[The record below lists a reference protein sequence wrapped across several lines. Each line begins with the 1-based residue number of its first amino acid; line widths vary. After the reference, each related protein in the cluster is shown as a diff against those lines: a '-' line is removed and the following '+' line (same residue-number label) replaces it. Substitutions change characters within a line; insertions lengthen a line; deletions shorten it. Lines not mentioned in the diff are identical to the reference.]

1 MTIGE
6 IQGCFHLR
14 GVLVLSSPRVHG
26 VFIDTTLLATG
37 GGYEKI
43 PALITRGVITH
54 QQSPAQ
60 WLTTGITLIHINRVQ
75 SSGSPRGLC
84 LYTSAEFLSL
94 GYLLEN
100 SVWYQYLNNLLFLLL
115 ELHLHT
121 KTLLL
126 GLLTE
131 QSAQKALI
139 TAMMADD
146 PDE

>member
-1 MTIGE
+1 MG
-6 IQGCFHLR
+6 H
-14 GVLVLSSPRVHG
+14 HG
-26 VFIDTTLLATG
+26 DYA
-37 GGYEKI
+37 Y
-43 PALITRGVITH
+43 TH
-54 QQSPAQ
+54 QQS
-60 WLTTGITLIHINRVQ
+60 
-75 SSGSPRGLC
+75 
-84 LYTSAEFLSL
+84 F
-94 GYLLEN
+94 YLLEN
-100 SVWYQYLNNLLFLLL
+100 SLWYQYLNNLLFLLL